1 MAPNPV
7 EPAAR
12 YPGLTRK
19 LLRFQT
25 PCLTRSAKLGE
36 LSLKYSQQDQHCKS
50 LLRTCIMER
59 LSLRL
64 AFRCG
69 LARMAILALPTLRLE
84 SQ

>member
-1 MAPNPV
+1 
-7 EPAAR
+7 
-12 YPGLTRK
+12 
-19 LLRFQT
+19 
-25 PCLTRSAKLGE
+25 
-36 LSLKYSQQDQHCKS
+36 
-50 LLRTCIMER
+50 MER